1 MPGLPIEIPKC
12 DRKIVRRIGDPD
24 ILRPLHKVR
33 LRVSGHRDP
42 GEIAFN
48 IRSENRGSR
57 ARKPFRENL
66 QGYGLAGAGG
76 ACDESMPVA
85 ERKSQIL
92 VNVAFADQNAAKFMR
107 EIVGHGGFLEPRRE
121 ARIRGAPY
129 IAIMRQCKID
139 AQQILE
145 RRRTP

>member
-1 MPGLPIEIPKC
+1 
-12 DRKIVRRIGDPD
+12 
-24 ILRPLHKVR
+24 VR

-42 GEIAFN
+42 SEIAFD
-48 IRSENRGSR
+48 IGGENRG
-57 ARKPFRENL
+57 AR
-66 QGYGLAGAGG
+66 
-76 ACDESMPVA
+76 DESVPVA

-107 EIVGHGGFLEPRRE
+107 EIVGHKGSLEPRRE

-129 IAIMRQCKID
+129 LAIMRQCKIV
-139 AQQILE
+139 AQLILE

>member
-1 MPGLPIEIPKC
+1 MRARSKGPIS
-12 DRKIVRRIGDPD
+12 D
-24 ILRPLHKVR
+24 ILARTGCP
-33 LRVSGHRDP
+33 DCPYP
-42 GEIAFN
+42 GEIAFD
-48 IRSENRGSR
+48 ISGENCGSR

-76 ACDESMPVA
+76 ARDESVPVA

-107 EIVGHGGFLEPRRE
+107 EIVGHKGSLEPRRE

-129 IAIMRQCKID
+129 MAIMRQCNNKIV